1 MSIPRDHHYLPQFYL
16 ENWARDGHVY
26 RYLRPRGPD
35 GPLDCKRK
43 TPKAIAYERDLY
55 HLPDVDEPAQ
65 SQALELQFFQK
76 IDARAAVALRKLDQG
91 MHGSAH
97 DRVALS
103 QFMISLLHR
112 SPSRLRAIR
121 DELATRIE
129 GAPYEG
135 LEGEQFERAV
145 KATANRL
152 LAMLVESHDSTAR
165 ISRFK
170 AFRIEVGGTQ
180 NTLLTSDRP
189 LTLSAQLIAPDAF
202 MMMPYAPD
210 RLVILT
216 HMKEIADAFSS
227 QDPDVLVDGINQ
239 AVVEQSQDIVV
250 AADKRSAEM
259 IDRLFMRPAPD
270 RVLDPIGLIRR
281 RSPYVDLRPRVRTF
295 SRHNKKAM
303 KYLGA

>member
-16 ENWARDGHVY
+16 ENWARGGRLY
-26 RYLRPRGPD
+26 RYVRPRGPD
-35 GPLDCKRK
+35 GPLDCKQK

-55 HLPDVDEPAQ
+55 HLPDVQEPAE
-65 SQALELQFFQK
+65 SQALELRFFQQ
-76 IDARAAVALRKLDQG
+76 IDARAAMALRKLDQSVEG
-91 MHGSAH
+91 TAE

-112 SPSRLRAIR
+112 SPSRLKAIR
-121 DELATRIE
+121 NELSTRID

-135 LEGEQFERAV
+135 LEGEKFDRIV

-152 LAMLVESHDSTAR
+152 LAMLVESQDSTVR
-165 ISRFK
+165 ISRFR
-170 AFRIEVGGTQ
+170 AFRIEVGESR

-189 LTLSAQLIAPDAF
+189 LTLSAQLISPDAF
-202 MMMPYAPD
+202 MMMPYAPN

-216 HMKEIADAFSS
+216 HMEEIADSFSS
-227 QDPDVLVDGINQ
+227 QDSNALVDGVNQ
-239 AVVEQSQDIVV
+239 AVVEQSQDIVI
-250 AADKRSAEM
+250 AADDHATAM

-270 RVLDPIGLIRR
+270 RTLDPIGLIRR
-281 RSPYVDLRPRVRTF
+281 NAPYLDLRPRVRKF

-303 KYLGA
+303 KYLGT